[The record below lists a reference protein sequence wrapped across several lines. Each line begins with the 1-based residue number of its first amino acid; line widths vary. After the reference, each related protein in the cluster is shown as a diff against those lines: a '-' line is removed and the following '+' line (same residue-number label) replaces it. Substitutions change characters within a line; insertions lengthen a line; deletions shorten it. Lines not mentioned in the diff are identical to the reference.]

1 MTNKILAVA
10 CVASMVCSA
19 SAKDLKVDV
28 PAVHDF
34 CWDAPEVPELQ
45 LVVADTLGNANASKL
60 TVRVTTDRDKAHN
73 VLSFSQSLRLS
84 AGSADTLRVQL
95 PMTEPGFYTCFVEDD
110 GNLVKQVNFGY
121 EPTNI
126 VSLPDNPADFD
137 EFWKQALSEL
147 AAVPLK
153 YKLTEMPE
161 KSGKKRKCYAVELQ
175 SWGGV
180 TIKGY
185 VMLPVKKGKY
195 PTQIYYNGYGAKP
208 TWWLGADDRPDWV
221 EFVTSSRGQ
230 FLSEPDNTYGD
241 WIRYNLDKPAEYY
254 YKGAFLDCVRDI
266 DFVCALDQV
275 DTRNIFAEGGSQGG
289 AYTLVAAALDHRF
302 RAIAPYIPFLS
313 DYRDYFRI
321 VDWPANAVLEQARAL
336 GMSEEQ
342 MYNNL
347 RYFDV
352 KNFARRITCP
362 VLMGIGMQD
371 PTCPPHTNMSSYN
384 LLTVPKQLKVYPLNG
399 HWVTYDDWN
408 PRRSAFFDQHLVK

>member
-1 MTNKILAVA
+1 
-10 CVASMVCSA
+10 
-19 SAKDLKVDV
+19 
-28 PAVHDF
+28 
-34 CWDAPEVPELQ
+34 
-45 LVVADTLGNANASKL
+45 
-60 TVRVTTDRDKAHN
+60 
-73 VLSFSQSLRLS
+73 
-84 AGSADTLRVQL
+84 
-95 PMTEPGFYTCFVEDD
+95 
-110 GNLVKQVNFGY
+110 
-121 EPTNI
+121 
-126 VSLPDNPADFD
+126 
-137 EFWKQALSEL
+137 
-147 AAVPLK
+147 
-153 YKLTEMPE
+153 
-161 KSGKKRKCYAVELQ
+161 
-175 SWGGV
+175 
-180 TIKGY
+180 
-185 VMLPVKKGKY
+185 MLPVKKGKY

-352 KNFARRITCP
+352 KNFARRIACP